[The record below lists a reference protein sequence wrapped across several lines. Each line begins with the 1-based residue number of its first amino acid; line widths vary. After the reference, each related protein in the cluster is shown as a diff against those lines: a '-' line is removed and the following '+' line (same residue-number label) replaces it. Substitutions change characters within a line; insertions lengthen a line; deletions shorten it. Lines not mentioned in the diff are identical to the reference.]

1 MSVLDETEEI
11 VTHVFDVLP
20 GKSWQEY
27 KKIFR
32 EDETMTMNDTQMD
45 RLEARFGA
53 NYQAPARKLNAGD
66 IAIAFALG
74 LSLAAMFLINL

>member
-1 MSVLDETEEI
+1 MRMLLT
-11 VTHVFDVLP
+11 
-20 GKSWQEY
+20 
-27 KKIFR
+27 
-32 EDETMTMNDTQMD
+32 DTQMD

-53 NYQAPARKLNAGD
+53 NYQARKLNADD

>member
-11 VTHVFDVLP
+11 VKHIFDVLP

-27 KKIFR
+27 KKILGR
-32 EDETMTMNDTQMD
+32 MKTMTMNDTQMD

-74 LSLAAMFLINL
+74 LSLAAMLIL